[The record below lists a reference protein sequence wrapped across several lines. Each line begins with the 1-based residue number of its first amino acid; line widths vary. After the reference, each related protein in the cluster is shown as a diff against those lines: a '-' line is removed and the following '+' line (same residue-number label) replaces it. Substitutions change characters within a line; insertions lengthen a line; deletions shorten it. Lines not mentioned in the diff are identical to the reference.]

1 MSKKITLP
9 IPAGQNWC
17 DVASLMNRNRLENT
31 PAQALPQATIEKSP
45 DTQPQD
51 TGSNKKGAWVEVS
64 DPYAQVK
71 RPLSDKKTVSDET
84 KHRVRHQEYVARRDC
99 PYLQS
104 SRDYDR
110 KRQRWQ
116 AVLDKLQ
123 NKS

>member
-31 PAQALPQATIEKSP
+31 PAQALPP
-45 DTQPQD
+45 DRPSAEPQN
-51 TGSNKKGAWVEVS
+51 TERNNKKGAWVEVS

-71 RPLSDKKTVSDET
+71 HPLSDKKTVSDET